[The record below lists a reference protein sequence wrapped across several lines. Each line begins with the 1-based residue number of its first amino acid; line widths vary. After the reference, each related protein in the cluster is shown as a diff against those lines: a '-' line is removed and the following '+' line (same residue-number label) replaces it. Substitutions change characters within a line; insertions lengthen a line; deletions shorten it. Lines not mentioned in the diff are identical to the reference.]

1 MNFRNAKHPTQKL
14 VCLFFFFHSPKILE
28 SSVAFSPYVSEKS
41 SRNFHRPLLSPILK
55 TTTTTC
61 HLNDSPYI
69 SLSKSAVLVPPIR
82 LFFKEYKTSFLI
94 ISMPQTSNFK
104 LAVMILSETNLAR
117 VTQFIETN
125 FLRIPTIAVTQFHN
139 LHCVTVLSWKRG
151 CG

>member
-1 MNFRNAKHPTQKL
+1 MQSIQRKNWF
-14 VCLFFFFHSPKILE
+14 VCFFFHSPKILE
-28 SSVAFSPYVSEKS
+28 NTVPFAPHVSEKS
-41 SRNFHRPLLSPILK
+41 SRNFHPPLLSPIVK

-94 ISMPQTSNFK
+94 ISMPQTSNLK

-117 VTQFIETN
+117 ATQFYRN
-125 FLRIPTIAVTQFHN
+125 KFLKDPNYCSNSV
-139 LHCVTVLSWKRG
+139 S
-151 CG
+151 